1 MRDYSKKKSR
11 GSVYVSP
18 LRKRRSNMARQ
29 TTVMAPPQPQHFTQ
43 SILIAGAAA
52 AALLL
57 AAGMAHAENQP
68 VPWECSAYEG
78 EAQTRCVNTFI
89 ELQREEIGKLKG
101 QLQAQQSIL
110 EQLKQQSDRQ
120 ATTTEGMQRQIAA
133 PPTIIPAAPYSAY
146 AYVYPPAIGLGLYL
160 GRPGFYGYPYYY
172 RPHIYWG
179 PRYYRRW
186 GRR

>member
-1 MRDYSKKKSR
+1 
-11 GSVYVSP
+11 
-18 LRKRRSNMARQ
+18 MARQ
-29 TTVMAPPQPQHFTQ
+29 TTVMAPARTQHFAQ

-57 AAGMAHAENQP
+57 VTGLAHAENQP
-68 VPWECSAYEG
+68 VPWECSTYEG
-78 EAQTRCVNTFI
+78 EAQTRCLNAFI

-101 QLQAQQSIL
+101 QLQAQQGTI

-120 ATTTEGMQRQIAA
+120 AATTADMQRQLAA
-133 PPTIIPAAPYSAY
+133 PPTIVPSVPYSAY
-146 AYVYPPAIGLGLYL
+146 TYVYPPTVGLGLYL

-172 RPHIYWG
+172 GPHIYWG
-179 PRYYRRW
+179 PRHYRHW

>member
-1 MRDYSKKKSR
+1 
-11 GSVYVSP
+11 
-18 LRKRRSNMARQ
+18 MARQ

-68 VPWECSAYEG
+68 VPWECSTYEG

-133 PPTIIPAAPYSAY
+133 PPTIIAAAPYSAY

>member
-1 MRDYSKKKSR
+1 
-11 GSVYVSP
+11 
-18 LRKRRSNMARQ
+18 MARQ
-29 TTVMAPPQPQHFTQ
+29 TTMLAPPRTQHFAQ

-52 AALLL
+52 ASLLL
-57 AAGMAHAENQP
+57 AAALSHAENQP
-68 VPWECSAYEG
+68 VPWECSTYEG
-78 EAQTRCVNTFI
+78 EAQTRCLNMFI

-101 QLQAQQSIL
+101 QLQAQQGTM

-120 ATTTEGMQRQIAA
+120 AAATADTQRQIVA

-146 AYVYPPAIGLGLYL
+146 TYVYPPAIGLGLYL

-179 PRYYRRW
+179 PRYYRHW

>member
-1 MRDYSKKKSR
+1 MT
-11 GSVYVSP
+11 
-18 LRKRRSNMARQ
+18 RQ
-29 TTVMAPPQPQHFTQ
+29 TTVMESPRTQHCAQ

-57 AAGMAHAENQP
+57 SAGLAHADNQP
-68 VPWECSAYEG
+68 GLWECSTYEG
-78 EAQTRCVNTFI
+78 EAKTRCLNMFI

-101 QLQAQQSIL
+101 QLQAQQDSM

-120 ATTTEGMQRQIAA
+120 AAAAADMQRPVAA
-133 PPTIIPAAPYSAY
+133 PPAIIPAVPYSAY
-146 AYVYPPAIGLGLYL
+146 TYVYPPAIGLGLYL

-172 RPHIYWG
+172 RPRIYWG
-179 PRYYRRW
+179 PRYYRHW

>member
-1 MRDYSKKKSR
+1 MT
-11 GSVYVSP
+11 
-18 LRKRRSNMARQ
+18 RQ
-29 TTVMAPPQPQHFTQ
+29 TTVMAPAQTQHFAQ

-57 AAGMAHAENQP
+57 ATGLAHAENQP
-68 VPWECSAYEG
+68 VPWECSTYEG
-78 EAQTRCVNTFI
+78 EAQTRCLNTFI

-101 QLQAQQSIL
+101 QLQAQQGTL

-120 ATTTEGMQRQIAA
+120 AAATADMQRQLAA
-133 PPTIIPAAPYSAY
+133 PPAIVPSVPYSAY
-146 AYVYPPAIGLGLYL
+146 TYVYPPTVGLGLYL

-172 RPHIYWG
+172 SPHIYWG
-179 PRYYRRW
+179 PRHYRHW

>member
-1 MRDYSKKKSR
+1 
-11 GSVYVSP
+11 
-18 LRKRRSNMARQ
+18 MARQ

-57 AAGMAHAENQP
+57 AAGMAHAENQQ
-68 VPWECSAYEG
+68 VPWECSTYEG

-133 PPTIIPAAPYSAY
+133 PPTIIPAVPYSAY

-160 GRPGFYGYPYYY
+160 GRPGFYRYPYYY

>member
-1 MRDYSKKKSR
+1 
-11 GSVYVSP
+11 
-18 LRKRRSNMARQ
+18 MASQ
-29 TTVMAPPQPQHFTQ
+29 TTVMAPFRSQPFAQ

-57 AAGMAHAENQP
+57 AAAMAHAESQP
-68 VPWECSAYEG
+68 GLWECSTYEG
-78 EAQTRCVNTFI
+78 DAQTRCLNMFI

-101 QLQAQQSIL
+101 QLQAQQGTV

-120 ATTTEGMQRQIAA
+120 AAATADMQRQIAA

-146 AYVYPPAIGLGLYL
+146 TYVYPPAIGLGLYL
-160 GRPGFYGYPYYY
+160 GSPGFYGYPYYY
-172 RPHIYWG
+172 RPRIYWG
-179 PRYYRRW
+179 PRYYRHW

>member
-1 MRDYSKKKSR
+1 
-11 GSVYVSP
+11 
-18 LRKRRSNMARQ
+18 MARQ
-29 TTVMAPPQPQHFTQ
+29 TTVMALRQPQPFAQ

-57 AAGMAHAENQP
+57 AAGLARAENQP
-68 VPWECSAYEG
+68 VPWECSTYEG
-78 EAQTRCVNTFI
+78 EAQTRCLNTFI

-101 QLQAQQSIL
+101 QLQAQQGSL

-120 ATTTEGMQRQIAA
+120 AAATADMQRQIAA
-133 PPTIIPAAPYSAY
+133 SPAIIPAVPYSAY
-146 AYVYPPAIGLGLYL
+146 TYAYPPAIGLGLYL

-179 PRYYRRW
+179 PRYYRHW

>member
-1 MRDYSKKKSR
+1 
-11 GSVYVSP
+11 
-18 LRKRRSNMARQ
+18 MARQ
-29 TTVMAPPQPQHFTQ
+29 ATVMVPPRTQHFAQ

-57 AAGMAHAENQP
+57 AAGLAHAEIQS
-68 VPWECSAYEG
+68 VPWECSTYEG
-78 EAQTRCVNTFI
+78 EAQTRCLNMFI

-101 QLQAQQSIL
+101 QLQAQQGTV

-120 ATTTEGMQRQIAA
+120 AAATADMQRQIAA
-133 PPTIIPAAPYSAY
+133 PPAIIPAAPYNAY
-146 AYVYPPAIGLGLYL
+146 TYVYPPAVGLGLYL

-172 RPHIYWG
+172 GPHIYWG
-179 PRYYRRW
+179 PRHYRHW